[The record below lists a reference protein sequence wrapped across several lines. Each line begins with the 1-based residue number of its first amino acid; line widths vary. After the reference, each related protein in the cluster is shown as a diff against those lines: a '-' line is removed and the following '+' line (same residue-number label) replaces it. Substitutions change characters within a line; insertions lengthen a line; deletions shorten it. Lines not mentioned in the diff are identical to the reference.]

1 MKFLIAFG
9 TRPEWIKL
17 KPVMDMFD
25 QNDISYKTLFS
36 GQHVDL
42 LPKSVINSTDM
53 KLNISDGPNRLD
65 SIVGS
70 VMLNSGIW
78 DEDITHVMIQG
89 DTTSA
94 FAISLAAFHRKLKV
108 VHLEAGLRTY
118 DILDPYPE
126 EFNRQAIARLT
137 SIHLCPTDTAKKNLL
152 QEKVSGDIYVVGNT
166 VLDNLKNITTE
177 YTNKILV
184 TMHRRENHDIISK
197 WFTEI
202 NKLAERNPD
211 LEFILPMHPNP
222 NVQAHKNILTHVKVV
237 DPMPHGDFINLV
249 AKSKFVITDSGGL
262 QEESSFF
269 DKKCIIC
276 RKTTERTEGLGTFAI
291 KSPTPSDL
299 SGLFEEVNNNHIP
312 IGECPYGDGNA
323 AAKIFSVVKTEQV
336 RKEMALNPEKYL
348 RISNS
353 EV

>member
-25 QNDISYKTLFS
+25 KNDIPYKTLFS

-42 LPKSVINSTDM
+42 LPKSVIEATDM
-53 KLNISDGPNRLD
+53 RLNIGDGTNRLD

-70 VMLNSGIW
+70 VMLNSGMW
-78 DEDITHVMIQG
+78 DGKITHVMIQG

-94 FAISLAAFHRKLKV
+94 FAIALAAFHRKLKV

-118 DILDPYPE
+118 DIFDPYPE

-137 SIHLCPTDTAKKNLL
+137 SIHLCPTETAKQNLL

-166 VLDNLKNITTE
+166 VLDNLKNVTTE

-184 TMHRRENHDIISK
+184 TMHRRENHDIIYK

-202 NKLAERNPD
+202 DRLAEENPS

-222 NVQAHKNILTHVKVV
+222 NVQLHKKILKHVNVV
-237 DPMPHGDFINLV
+237 APMPHGDFIDLV
-249 AKSKFVITDSGGL
+249 AKSRFVITDSGGL

-269 DKKCIIC
+269 NKKCIIC
-276 RKTTERTEGLGTFAI
+276 RKTTERTEGLGTFAV
-291 KSPTPSDL
+291 KSPTPEHLSDL
-299 SGLFEEVNNNHIP
+299 FKKINSDHIP
-312 IGECPYGDGNA
+312 TGECPYGDGKA
-323 AAKIFSVVKTEQV
+323 AAKILNVVKMENVKEQ
-336 RKEMALNPEKYL
+336 MALNPEKYL
-348 RISNS
+348 RISKD
-353 EV
+353 EI